1 MQQLPNVPSCH
12 IKEKQG
18 GSVLDGCAVVYEA
31 QSGLFLR
38 LFHIASRQRV

>member
-18 GSVLDGCAVVYEA
+18 GSVLDGCAVVYKA
-31 QSGLFLR
+31 R
-38 LFHIASRQRV
+38 LVYFSVCFT